1 MELKKSILIFLFLFS
16 VGINAVNQDAI
27 LSKKPEKKL
36 SDYEFFKDAV
46 AQIPKENVY
55 PYVLHSALFSDY
67 ADKHRFVY
75 VPEGKKAKFVPNQV
89 YDFPVGSALV
99 KTFSYPQALNGNRM
113 LLETRLLL
121 NQESGW
127 AAHTYV
133 WNKEQTEAYLKVTG
147 HTHESMMYYLNDE
160 KKYVDYR
167 VPNQNQC
174 KECHLKRDAIMP
186 IGPKSRNLN
195 FSIQYQEKLAN
206 QISYWMEKE
215 IVESHVP
222 LDLIVNWSD
231 EAAPLTAK
239 ARAYLDINCG
249 HCHMPGGSAD
259 TTGLNLN
266 LTETENRKIGI
277 YKKPVAAGRASEG
290 MRFSIVPGKPNESIL
305 LHRMD
310 SLDPG
315 VMMPESGRK
324 LTHSEG
330 VALINDWIISLK

>member
-1 MELKKSILIFLFLFS
+1 MELKRFFPVFLLLFS
-16 VGINAVNQDAI
+16 IGLNAVNQGAI

-46 AQIPKENVY
+46 AQIPMENVF

-75 VPEGKKAKFVPNQV
+75 VPQGKKAKFVPNQV

-147 HTHESMMYYLNDE
+147 YTHESMMYYLDGE
-160 KKYVDYR
+160 KKYVNYR

-174 KECHLKRDAIMP
+174 KECHLKKGAIMP

-195 FSIQYQEKLAN
+195 FSIQYQKKLAN

-215 IVESHVP
+215 IVENHVP

-266 LTETENRKIGI
+266 LTEIEDRKIGI

>member
-1 MELKKSILIFLFLFS
+1 MELKKVCLFLLIFFS
-16 VGINAVNQDAI
+16 VWISAVNEGAI

-36 SDYEFFKDAV
+36 SDYELFEDAI
-46 AQIPKENVY
+46 AQIPNKNVY
-55 PYVLHSALFSDY
+55 PYILHSALFSDY

-75 VPEGKKAKFVPNQV
+75 VPRGKKAKFVPNEV

-99 KTFSYPQALNGNRM
+99 KTFSYPQALNGSRM

-127 AAHTYV
+127 MAHTYV
-133 WNKEQTEAYLKVTG
+133 WNKDQTEAYLKVTG
-147 HTHESMMYYLNDE
+147 HTHEEMMYFVDGE
-160 KKYVDYR
+160 KKYIDYR

-174 KECHLKRDAIMP
+174 KECHLKSGVIMP

-195 FSIQYQEKLAN
+195 FSIQFQEKVAN

-215 IVESHVP
+215 IVESHMP

-231 EAAPLTAK
+231 EAAPLYAK

-290 MRFSIVPGKPNESIL
+290 MKFSIVPGKPEESIL
-305 LHRMD
+305 LYRMD

-315 VMMPESGRK
+315 VMMLEAGRK

>member
-1 MELKKSILIFLFLFS
+1 MELKRSFLVFLFLFS
-16 VGINAVNQDAI
+16 LGVNAVNQEAI

-36 SDYEFFKDAV
+36 SDYEFFNDAV
-46 AQIPKENVY
+46 AQIPMENVL

-75 VPEGKKAKFVPNQV
+75 VPKGKKAKFIPNQV

-99 KTFSYPQALNGNRM
+99 KTFSYPKALNGGRM

-147 HTHESMMYYLNDE
+147 HTHESMMYFLDGE

-174 KECHLKRDAIMP
+174 KECHLKSNAIMP

-195 FSIQYQEKLAN
+195 FSIQYEEKLAN
-206 QISYWMEKE
+206 QIAFWMEKE
-215 IVESHVP
+215 IVENHIP

-231 EAAPLTAK
+231 DAAPLTAK

-266 LTETENRKIGI
+266 LTETEDRKIGI

-290 MRFSIVPGKPNESIL
+290 MKFSIVPGKPNESIL

-324 LTHSEG
+324 LSHSEG

>member
-1 MELKKSILIFLFLFS
+1 
-16 VGINAVNQDAI
+16 
-27 LSKKPEKKL
+27 
-36 SDYEFFKDAV
+36 
-46 AQIPKENVY
+46 
-55 PYVLHSALFSDY
+55 
-67 ADKHRFVY
+67 
-75 VPEGKKAKFVPNQV
+75 
-89 YDFPVGSALV
+89 
-99 KTFSYPQALNGNRM
+99 M

-127 AAHTYV
+127 MAHTYV
-133 WNKEQTEAYLKVTG
+133 WNQDQTEAYLKVTG
-147 HTHESMMYYLNDE
+147 HTHKSMAYFINGE

-174 KECHLKRDAIMP
+174 KECHLKSGVIMP

-195 FSIQYQEKLAN
+195 FSIQYKEKIAN

-215 IVESHVP
+215 IVESHMP

-231 EAAPLTAK
+231 EAAPLNAK

-290 MRFSIVPGKPNESIL
+290 MKFSIVPGSPEESIL
-305 LHRMD
+305 LYRMD

-324 LTHSEG
+324 LSHSEG

>member
-1 MELKKSILIFLFLFS
+1 MELKKVCLFLLIFFS
-16 VGINAVNQDAI
+16 VWISAVNEGAI

-36 SDYEFFKDAV
+36 SDYELFEDAI
-46 AQIPKENVY
+46 AQIPNKNVY
-55 PYVLHSALFSDY
+55 PYILHSALFSDY

-75 VPEGKKAKFVPNQV
+75 VPKGKKAKFVPNEV

-121 NQESGW
+121 YQESGW
-127 AAHTYV
+127 MAHTYV
-133 WNKEQTEAYLKVTG
+133 WNKDQTEAYLKVTG
-147 HTHESMMYYLNDE
+147 HTHEAMTYFVDGE
-160 KKYVDYR
+160 KKYIDYR

-174 KECHLKRDAIMP
+174 KECHLKSDVIMP

-195 FSIQYQEKLAN
+195 FSIQFQEKVAN

-215 IVESHVP
+215 IVESHMP

-231 EAAPLTAK
+231 EAAPLYAK

-290 MRFSIVPGKPNESIL
+290 MKFSIVPGKPEESIL

>member
-1 MELKKSILIFLFLFS
+1 
-16 VGINAVNQDAI
+16 
-27 LSKKPEKKL
+27 
-36 SDYEFFKDAV
+36 
-46 AQIPKENVY
+46 
-55 PYVLHSALFSDY
+55 
-67 ADKHRFVY
+67 
-75 VPEGKKAKFVPNQV
+75 
-89 YDFPVGSALV
+89 
-99 KTFSYPQALNGNRM
+99 M

-147 HTHESMMYYLNDE
+147 HTHESMMYFLDGE

-174 KECHLKRDAIMP
+174 KECHLKSNAIMP

-195 FSIQYQEKLAN
+195 FSIQYEEKLAN
-206 QISYWMEKE
+206 QISFWMEKE
-215 IVESHVP
+215 IVENHVP

-231 EAAPLTAK
+231 DAAPLTAK

-266 LTETENRKIGI
+266 LTETEDRKIGI

-290 MRFSIVPGKPNESIL
+290 MKFSIVPGKPNESIL

-324 LTHSEG
+324 LSHSEG

>member
-1 MELKKSILIFLFLFS
+1 MELKKVYSLIFVLLS
-16 VGINAVNQDAI
+16 VSVSAVNEEAI

-36 SDYEFFKDAV
+36 SEYEFFKDAI
-46 AQIPKENVY
+46 AQVPSENVY
-55 PYVLHSALFSDY
+55 PYILHSALFSDY

-75 VPEGKKAKFVPNQV
+75 VPEGKKAKFFPNEV
-89 YDFPVGSALV
+89 YEFPVGSALV
-99 KTFSYPQALNGNRM
+99 KTFSYPKALDGNRM

-127 AAHTYV
+127 MAHTYV
-133 WNKEQTEAYLKVTG
+133 WNQDQTEAYLKVTG
-147 HTHESMMYYLNDE
+147 HTHKSMAYFIDGE

-174 KECHLKRDAIMP
+174 KECHLKSGVIMP

-195 FSIQYQEKLAN
+195 FSIQYKEKIAN

-215 IVESHVP
+215 IVESHMP

-231 EAAPLTAK
+231 EAAPLNAK

-290 MRFSIVPGKPNESIL
+290 MKFSIVPGSPEESIL

-324 LTHSEG
+324 LSHSEG